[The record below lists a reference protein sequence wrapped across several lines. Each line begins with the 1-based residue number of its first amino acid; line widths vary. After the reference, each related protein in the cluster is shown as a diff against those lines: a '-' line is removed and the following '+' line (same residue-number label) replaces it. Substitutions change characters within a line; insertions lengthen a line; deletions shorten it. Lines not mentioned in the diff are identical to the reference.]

1 MTEPILRTR
10 DLTKRFGELTAVD
23 HVSLS
28 VEPGEFRS
36 VIGPNGAGKTTLF
49 NCLSGAMKP
58 SDGTVEFDGAD
69 LTRTAPHERVHRGL
83 ARSFQITN
91 VFDALTVRENV
102 RLAAQSV
109 TGEVGGRDAFLR
121 HKDSF
126 EGVNVVTDDVLDR
139 IGLASVESEPAS
151 TLAYGDRRR
160 LELGL
165 VLATDPKVVLLDEP
179 TAGMSGDETRATME
193 LIGEVLDDCSLLLIE
208 HDIDLVMRLSDSI
221 TVLARGEVLATG
233 PPAEI
238 ADDEAVN
245 EAYLGGV
252 RG

>member
-1 MTEPILRTR
+1 MSNPVLETTG
-10 DLTKRFGELTAVD
+10 LTKQFGELTAVD
-23 HVSLS
+23 GVSLS

-49 NCLSGAMKP
+49 NCISGAMEP
-58 SDGTVEFDGAD
+58 TDGTVSFDGNNV
-69 LTRTAPHERVHRGL
+69 TRLAPYKRVHRGL

-109 TGEVGGRDAFLR
+109 TDDIGRQEAFLR
-121 HKDSF
+121 NKDSF
-126 EGVNVVTDDVLDR
+126 PELNDTTDDVLRR
-139 IGLASVESEPAS
+139 IGLAEKETAPAD

-179 TAGMSGDETRATME
+179 TAGMSGEETRETMD
-193 LIGEVLDDCSLLLIE
+193 LIGEVLTDCSLLLIE

-221 TVLARGEVLATG
+221 TVLARGEELATG
-233 PPAEI
+233 PPDEI
-238 ADDEAVN
+238 AENAAVKD
-245 EAYLGGV
+245 AYLGGV
-252 RG
+252 RS